1 LAVLLHPGGT
11 VLGATTM
18 HGFRTLLFATLALIP
33 FGLTPAAANPLGS
46 QVVGGNATV
55 QGQGTAAVTVTQQT
69 NSAIINWN
77 TFNIGVGEKS
87 KIVMP
92 SSSSVE
98 LDRVTGGLGPSQILG
113 SLGSNGRVFL
123 VNRDGILFG
132 PGAAVDTAGFL
143 ATTHD
148 IANADFMAGRYN
160 FSIPGNPSA
169 SVVNQGTITAQSGGF
184 AALVAPGVRNSG
196 TITAKL
202 GTIALASGNAFTL
215 DFYGDK
221 LITLGVNDSVAA
233 QVKDVS
239 TGQPLSS
246 LVSNEGKLKANGGTV
261 ELTAVA
267 ARQVVDS
274 VINNTGVIEANSIG
288 THNGMIVLA
297 AATAASKPAGAPTQT
312 VKVSGKLSAAG
323 KKQGTKGGTI
333 EVTGEAIVL
342 SGATIDASGSVGG
355 GTVLIGGD
363 VGGGNPN
370 PAVASIPQAQL
381 QPYAV
386 PTASTVTVDAATTIN
401 ASATG
406 AGDGGKVVVW
416 SDGATTF
423 NGSIMAT
430 GGTLAGNGGFVET
443 SGHVLNFA
451 DARVDTSAPNGWT
464 GSWLLDPFDLTIDS
478 AAAAT
483 IATDLAT
490 TSVTIQTTASGSSGP
505 GISNP
510 AGNGDIFVNSG
521 ISWGSANSL
530 TLSAYRNI
538 AVNANITNTDGA
550 AVALRADNTGA
561 GVGTVSFGG
570 GVLVSTA
577 GAVSIFYNPSVN
589 PAGSVVN
596 TTSYVNPTENFTGHE
611 TGGGTRT
618 AYMLV
623 NTVYDLQNIQNN
635 LSGIYAFGKDIDAS
649 ATANWNSGA
658 GFVPIGVQGQFTG
671 QLNGQG
677 STINNL
683 FIAPTANNIQ
693 EIGLFSQIGAGGVVR
708 NLNLTNV
715 NIRANPNLGTNSGTG
730 FQEVGALA
738 GTNAGL
744 IDHVTASGTI
754 NGGTVSAGGAVG
766 GLVGRNG
773 DFSDNNSTVYP
784 GTIQNSSAAVNVS
797 SAGVNV
803 ELGGLV
809 GQNIPSA
816 MITSSYATGNVTATA
831 TIASNNGTNC
841 STSGSNCQNASAGGL
856 VGQNSGT
863 IQGAAVPS
871 LTQACV
877 AGQTCATGA
886 VSVGSDGVGGGLV
899 GQNDGLIFNAF
910 ATGTVTGAASLLN
923 AQTNNGNTTQLG
935 GLAGNNQGLITDSHA
950 TGNVGT
956 LNVANLSIGGLVAEN
971 SGAIKNSYA
980 TGNVRAGDNSNAGG
994 LTGDNSTGFN
1004 SCSGCSPGDG
1014 SAYFSAGLI
1023 SNSYATGN
1031 VTVGAASVAG
1041 GLSGSD
1047 NGTINNTYATGAV
1060 SGGGNSI
1067 LGGLIGVADH
1077 ITATITNSTASGAV
1091 SSTGPN
1097 SWVGGFIGVN
1107 GGAISLSSASGPV
1120 IGTSESLLGGFV
1132 GINFGV
1138 ISDAMTAQSATVTGT
1153 GANNFVGGFVGV
1165 NFGSIDPST
1174 AAGAV
1179 TGGANNVVGGFAG
1192 ANASLAGYPAGL
1204 IPGSTFPIGTV
1215 SAGSL
1220 ATGVATGG
1228 PNSIV
1233 GAQVGT
1239 TNPTALPA
1247 SPSIVTSCSGGGLCS
1262 ILQSGLTLAS
1272 PTPLSITPTTQIT
1285 QLILPI
1291 DNNVTIPDPIFA
1303 SLTPPSS
1310 PAGSSLSGTVSY
1322 PNATPGKPG
1331 FIPPPLPRRAV
1342 PGPNGETR
1350 SSVPPPGENRFF
1362 KNQVLLQL
1370 DLNIPDA
1377 ELTRIAQQLGLRI
1390 ITSDT
1395 MTTLGRKVIRFE
1407 LPPGLSVRDAIL
1419 RLESNR
1425 LVSVAAPIYQFLLVQ
1440 AAAAISK
1447 GDSAQYMLGKLHLDK
1462 AQVIATGKGVTIALI
1477 DSEIDQRHTELQGA
1491 ISEELDT
1498 LDVKEPPDSHG
1509 TAMAGAIVSHDR
1521 LLGVAPGATILAV
1534 RAFGK
1539 SNNTAEG
1546 TTLSILKGI
1555 DWAVSQGARVINMS
1569 FAGPR
1574 DPSLER
1580 ALKAAHEK
1588 GVVLIAAAGNAGPK
1602 SPPLYPGADPNVI
1615 AVTATDVRDQV
1626 FRGANQGPQLSV
1638 AAPGVEILAAAPE
1651 ETYQMSTGT
1660 SIATAHVSGVV
1671 ALMLERDPTLKPD
1684 DVRKILEST
1693 TTDLGP
1699 KGKNSQFGWGLVN
1712 PEKALE
1718 AVAARLKSSDGSS
1731 KNR

>member
-1 LAVLLHPGGT
+1 
-11 VLGATTM
+11 M

-46 QVVGGNATV
+46 QVVGGSATV

-77 TFNIGVGEKS
+77 TFNIGVGEKT

-132 PGAAVDTAGFL
+132 PGSVINAAGFL

-184 AALVAPGVRNSG
+184 AALVAPGVRNTG

-288 THNGMIVLA
+288 THNGMIVLG

-312 VKVSGKLSAAG
+312 VKVSGKLLAAG

-342 SGATIDASGSVGG
+342 SGATIDASGPVGG

-401 ASATG
+401 ASTTV

-430 GGTLAGNGGFVET
+430 GGTLTGNGGFVET

-451 DARVDTSAPNGWT
+451 DARVDTSAPNGRT
-464 GSWLLDPFDLTIDS
+464 GSWLLDPYDLTIDS
-478 AAAAT
+478 AAATT

-490 TSVTIQTTASGSSGP
+490 TNVTIQTTASGSSGP

-521 ISWGSANSL
+521 ISWGGTNSL

-538 AVNANITNTDGA
+538 AVNANITNIDGA
-550 AVALRADNTGA
+550 AVLRADNTGT

-570 GVLVSTA
+570 GVQVA
-577 GAVSIFYNPSVN
+577 VGVVSIFYNPSVN

-596 TTSYVNPTENFTGHE
+596 TTSYVNPTENC
-611 TGGGTRT
+611 GGKTLT
-618 AYMLV
+618 CYMLV

-635 LSGIYAFGKDIDAS
+635 LSGIYALGKDIDAS
-649 ATANWNSGA
+649 ATTNWNSGA
-658 GFVPIGVQGQFTG
+658 GFVPIGGQSFTG

-683 FIAPTANNIQ
+683 FIAPTANNINS
-693 EIGLFSQIGAGGVVR
+693 IGLFGVIGAGGVVQ

-715 NIRANPNLGTNSGTG
+715 NIQGNPNLGTNSGTG
-730 FQEVGALA
+730 NQEVGALA
-738 GTNAGL
+738 GFNLGL
-744 IDHVTASGTI
+744 VDNVTASGTV
-754 NGGTVSAGGAVG
+754 NGGTVSGYVG
-766 GLVGRNG
+766 GLVGSNG
-773 DFSDNNSTVYP
+773 GFSNNNSTFNP
-784 GTIQNSSAAVNVS
+784 GTIENSSAAVNVS

-809 GQNIPSA
+809 GYNVPSA

-831 TIASNNGTNC
+831 TVARTNC
-841 STSGSNCQNASAGGL
+841 STSGSNCQYASAGGL

-886 VSVGSDGVGGGLV
+886 VSVGSGAHGGGLV
-899 GQNDGLIFNAF
+899 GSNDGLIFNAF
-910 ATGTVTGAASLLN
+910 ATGRVTGAAGFSN
-923 AQTNNGNTTQLG
+923 FDNNGNATQLG
-935 GLAGNNQGLITDSHA
+935 GLAGNNHGLITDSHA
-950 TGNVGT
+950 TGNVGEESIS
-956 LNVANLSIGGLVAEN
+956 NLDSGGLVGDN
-971 SGAIKNSYA
+971 FGAIKNSYA
-980 TGNVRAGDNSNAGG
+980 TGKVHAGDNSAAGG
-994 LTGDNSTGFN
+994 LTADNGN
-1004 SCSGCSPGDG
+1004 DDSCSGCTPGDG
-1014 SAYFSAGLI
+1014 SAYFNAGLI
-1023 SNSYATGN
+1023 SNSYATGD
-1031 VTVGAASVAG
+1031 VTVGAASIAG
-1041 GLSGSD
+1041 GLTAHST
-1047 NGTINNTYATGAV
+1047 GTINNTYATGAV
-1060 SGGGNSI
+1060 SGGGSSI
-1067 LGGLIGVADH
+1067 LGGLIGATD
-1077 ITATITNSTASGAV
+1077 ITSTITNSTASGAV
-1091 SSTGPN
+1091 SSTGAN
-1097 SWVGGFIGVN
+1097 SWVGGFSGVN
-1107 GGAISLSSASGPV
+1107 GGAISLSIASGPV
-1120 IGTSESLLGGFV
+1120 TGTSESLLGGFS

-1138 ISDAMTAQSATVTGT
+1138 ITNATTAQSATVTGT

-1204 IPGSTFPIGTV
+1204 IPGSTFPGGTV
-1215 SAGSL
+1215 SADSF

-1228 PNSIV
+1228 ANSIV

-1247 SPSIVTSCSGGGLCS
+1247 SPSIIASCGGGGFVLCS
-1262 ILQSGLTLAS
+1262 ILQSGGGLTLAS
-1272 PTPLSITPTTQIT
+1272 TEPTPLLPLPITQIT

-1310 PAGSSLSGTVSY
+1310 PAGSSLSGAVSY
-1322 PNATPGKPG
+1322 SNATPGKPG
-1331 FIPPPLPRRAV
+1331 FIPPRLPARSV

-1419 RLESNR
+1419 RLETNR

-1447 GDSAQYMLGKLHLDK
+1447 GDSAQYMLDKLHLDK

-1539 SNNTAEG
+1539 SNNTSEG

-1555 DWAVSQGARVINMS
+1555 DWAVSHGARVINMS

-1718 AVAARLKSSDGSS
+1718 AVAARLKSSDESS

>member
-1 LAVLLHPGGT
+1 
-11 VLGATTM
+11 M
-18 HGFRTLLFATLALIP
+18 HRFRTLLFATLALIP

-46 QVVGGNATV
+46 QVVGGSATV

-77 TFNIGVGEKS
+77 TFNIGVGEKT

-184 AALVAPGVRNSG
+184 AALVAPGVRNTG

-288 THNGMIVLA
+288 THNGMIVLG

-312 VKVSGKLSAAG
+312 VKVSGKLLAAG

-342 SGATIDASGSVGG
+342 SGATIDASGPVGG

-386 PTASTVTVDAATTIN
+386 PTASTVTIDVATTIN

-423 NGSIMAT
+423 NGAIMAT

-451 DARVDTSAPNGWT
+451 DARVDTSAPNGRT
-464 GSWLLDPFDLTIDS
+464 GSWLLDPYDLTIDS
-478 AAAAT
+478 AAATT

-490 TSVTIQTTASGSSGP
+490 TNVTIQTTASGSSGP

-596 TTSYVNPTENFTGHE
+596 TTSYVNPTENFTGNA
-611 TGGGTRT
+611 TGGATLT
-618 AYMLV
+618 AYMLA

-635 LSGIYAFGKDIDAS
+635 LSGNYALGKDIDAS
-649 ATANWNSGA
+649 ATANWNSGT
-658 GFVPIGVQGQFTG
+658 GFVPIGSINGGGVSFTG
-671 QLNGQG
+671 QLDGQG

-693 EIGLFSQIGAGGVVR
+693 SIGLFGQIGAGGVVQ

-715 NIRANPNLGTNSGTG
+715 DIQGNPNLGTNSGTG

-738 GTNAGL
+738 GSNSGL
-744 IDHVTASGTI
+744 VDNVTARGTV
-754 NGGTVSAGGAVG
+754 NGGTVSAGGSVG
-766 GLVGRNG
+766 GLVGQNG
-773 DFSDNNSTVYP
+773 ITNGSTVTG
-784 GTIQNSSAAVNVS
+784 GTIENSSAAVNVS

-809 GQNIPSA
+809 GYNAPSA

-863 IQGAAVPS
+863 IQGAAVP
-871 LTQACV
+871 LVTFACV
-877 AGQTCATGA
+877 AGLTCAAGA
-886 VSVGSDGVGGGLV
+886 VSVGSNAHGGGLV
-899 GQNDGLIFNAF
+899 GTNDGIIANAF
-910 ATGTVTGAASLLN
+910 ATGTVTGAAGLSN
-923 AQTNNGNTTQLG
+923 FSNGPPTELG
-935 GLAGNNQGLITDSHA
+935 GLAGNNHGLITDSHA

-956 LNVANLSIGGLVAEN
+956 LNVANLDSGGLVAEN
-971 SGAIKNSYA
+971 LGAIKNSYA
-980 TGNVRAGDNSNAGG
+980 TGNVRAGDNSAAGG
-994 LTGDNSTGFN
+994 LTADNGTN
-1004 SCSGCSPGDG
+1004 DSCSGCSPGDG
-1014 SAYFSAGLI
+1014 YAYYDAGLI
-1023 SNSYATGN
+1023 SNSYAFGN
-1031 VTVGAASVAG
+1031 VSVGAASIAG
-1041 GLSGSD
+1041 GLTAHSA
-1047 NGTINNTYATGAV
+1047 GTINKSDATGAV
-1060 SGGGNSI
+1060 SGGGSSI
-1067 LGGLIGVADH
+1067 LGGLIGATD
-1077 ITATITNSTASGAV
+1077 ITATITNSGASGAV
-1091 SSTGPN
+1091 SSTGAN

-1107 GGAISLSSASGPV
+1107 GGTISLSSASGPV
-1120 IGTSESLLGGFV
+1120 TGTSESLLGGFV

-1138 ISDAMTAQSATVTGT
+1138 ITDAATAQSATVTGT

-1204 IPGSTFPIGTV
+1204 IPGSTFPGGTV
-1215 SAGSL
+1215 SADSF

-1228 PNSIV
+1228 ANSIV

-1247 SPSIVTSCSGGGLCS
+1247 NPSIIASCGGGGFVLCS
-1262 ILQSGLTLAS
+1262 ILQSGGGLTLAS
-1272 PTPLSITPTTQIT
+1272 TEPTPLLPLPITQIT

-1310 PAGSSLSGTVSY
+1310 PAGSPLSGAVSY
-1322 PNATPGKPG
+1322 SNATPGKPG
-1331 FIPPPLPRRAV
+1331 FIPSRLPARSV

-1419 RLESNR
+1419 RLETNR

-1447 GDSAQYMLGKLHLDK
+1447 GDSAQYMLDKLHLDK
-1462 AQVIATGKGVTIALI
+1462 AQVIASGKGVTIALI

-1539 SNNTAEG
+1539 SNNTSEG

-1626 FRGANQGPQLSV
+1626 FRGANQGPQVSV

-1718 AVAARLKSSDGSS
+1718 AVAARLKSSDESS